1 MGSLPDLGKPEKGAL
16 TSTLVETPWPGSGHS
31 AWHLTTTLSSW
42 GWAGL
47 ILPPP
52 LSFWLARSPRLVW
65 PYLPSPVNQA
75 SCPLPH

>member
-42 GWAGL
+42 GG
-47 ILPPP
+47 
-52 LSFWLARSPRLVW
+52 
-65 PYLPSPVNQA
+65 QA
-75 SCPLPH
+75 